1 MKPNFLNSKIGREIN
16 DYFFIT
22 IGLILYAVG
31 WAIFLLPYEITTGG
45 VSGISAIIFYATGI
59 EIQVS
64 YFVINA
70 ISLLVAI
77 KILGPRFSIKT
88 IYAIFALTF
97 FLWFFQEIIKDD
109 NGNLPRLLGE
119 GQDFMA
125 CVIGA
130 SLLGFSMGMIFNHNG
145 STGGTDIIA
154 AIVNKYR
161 DISFGRMIMVCDIII
176 ISSCYFIFH
185 DWRRVVFGFT
195 TLIFLTFV
203 IDYVINSAQQSVQFM
218 IFSKKHK
225 EIAEGIAQKINR
237 GVTFLEGEGGYSG
250 EPVKVIVAIVKKNQ
264 ALDTMRLVKDID
276 PEAFLSQSNVSGV
289 YGQGFKKLKG

>member
-1 MKPNFLNSKIGREIN
+1 MKSSYLNSKIGREIN
-16 DYFFIT
+16 DYVMIT
-22 IGLILYAVG
+22 IGLVLYSISWAV
-31 WAIFLLPYEITTGG
+31 FMLPYEITTGG

-59 EIQVS
+59 EMQVS
-64 YFVINA
+64 YFVINVA
-70 ISLLVAI
+70 SLIVAL
-77 KILGPRFSIKT
+77 KILGPKFSIKT

-97 FLWFFQEIIKDD
+97 LLWLFQELLKNDD
-109 NGNLPRLLGE
+109 GTLPRLLGE

-130 SLLGFSMGMIFNHNG
+130 SLLGFSMGLIFTHNG

-161 DISFGRMIMVCDIII
+161 DVSFGKMIMLCDIII

-195 TLIFLTFV
+195 TLIFLSFV
-203 IDYVINSAQQSVQFM
+203 IDYVVNSSQRSIQFM

-225 EIAEGIAQKINR
+225 EIAEGISKKINR
-237 GVTFLEGEGGYSG
+237 GVTFLDGEGGYSG
-250 EPVKVIVAIVKKNQ
+250 EPVKVIVAIVKKSQ

-276 PEAFLSQSNVSGV
+276 PNAFMSQSNVAGV
-289 YGQGFKKLKG
+289 YGQGFSKLK